1 MNKSIA
7 KIGIILI
14 AVIVFPTLFFSVYE
28 ISNISNT
35 QQVVDSIYSSQLSSI
50 VFSLNE
56 YSDDIITRWAN
67 TIDESSKRTEIEKD
81 TILSKLLNNNI
92 ALDFVFY
99 ADDTVQKSCLGF
111 DIFADSLINYRL
123 AINKALKEN
132 SQELIKLKNYM
143 LKSGYRKIYPL
154 QTSIDTSGI
163 LLFGIIK
170 ADNEIIIC
178 GMVINPDAFI
188 RENLGP
194 KMQNM
199 GQEKFIISVFDKA
212 TGLQT
217 YSSDFFNSI
226 DPKYR
231 IKEELWLF
239 KNYEIGIQLNGDP
252 IEKMVN
258 DRTRTNIIM
267 ILVMDLILLLGAWFV
282 YRNVKSHIR
291 LAQIRSEFVSNVSHE
306 IKTPLAL
313 INMYSETLEMGRVP
327 TEEKIQEYVRV
338 INKEANRLSRMVNK
352 ILNFAKIEKGKR
364 KYNFVKTDLNEIVD
378 QIVSTYQ
385 HHFKN
390 KGFEYEVNL
399 TNNLPQINIDTEAII
414 DSINNLIDNAI
425 KYSGDKKFITITTGT
440 EKNKVFVAIKDSG
453 IGIKKKEQKH
463 IFEKFYRVTEGNLAL
478 QAKGSGIGL
487 NIVKHIM
494 DAHNGHVDIESEF
507 GSGSVFRLIFSTDF
521 KTNNNE

>member
-1 MNKSIA
+1 MKKSVA

-14 AVIVFPTLFFSVYE
+14 GVIVFPTLFFSVYE

-56 YSDDIITRWAN
+56 YSDDVVTRWAN
-67 TIDESSKRTEIEKD
+67 TIDESNTLDRTQKD
-81 TILSKLLNNNI
+81 SIVGNLVKNNI

-99 ADDTVQKSCLGF
+99 ASDTVEKSYLNYNL
-111 DIFADSLINYRL
+111 FADSLVECRL
-123 AINKALKEN
+123 EINKALQKSN
-132 SQELIKLKNYM
+132 SEIIKLKNYM
-143 LKSGYRKIYPL
+143 QQSGYRKIYPL
-154 QTSIDTSGI
+154 QIGVDTSDV
-163 LLFGIIK
+163 LLFGVPV
-170 ADNEIIIC
+170 ADTGIAIC
-178 GMVINPDAFI
+178 GMFIDPTVFI

-194 KMQNM
+194 RMQNM
-199 GQEKFIISVFDKA
+199 GQDKFIISVFDKR
-212 TGLQT
+212 TELQV
-217 YSSDFFNSI
+217 YSNDFYNSI
-226 DPKYR
+226 DTKTR

-239 KNYEIGIQLNGDP
+239 KNFEIGIQLNGDP

-267 ILVMDLILLLGAWFV
+267 IIVMDLILLLGAWIV
-282 YRNVKSHIR
+282 YRNVKSQIK

-313 INMYSETLEMGRVP
+313 INMYSETLEMGRVQ
-327 TEEKIQEYVRV
+327 TEEKKHEYVKV

-352 ILNFAKIEKGKR
+352 ILNFAKIENGKR
-364 KYNFVKTDLNEIVD
+364 EYNFSDANLNEIVE
-378 QIVSTYQ
+378 QVVSTYQ

-390 KGFEYEVNL
+390 KGFEYSINVSD
-399 TNNLPQINIDTEAII
+399 NLPLINIDTEAII

-425 KYSGDKKFITITTGT
+425 KYSTDKKYITISTGV
-440 EKNKVFVAIKDSG
+440 EKNIVFIAVRDSG
-453 IGIKKKEQKH
+453 IGIKEKEQKH
-463 IFEKFYRVTEGNLAL
+463 IFEKFYRVTDGNLAL

-494 DAHNGHVDIESEF
+494 DAHNGQVDIKSEF
-507 GSGSVFRLIFSTDF
+507 GLGSTFRLIFPISF
-521 KTNNNE
+521 KNNGYE